1 MRLQPHTTPP
11 ALRPGVFLLCIPL
24 GLLVLLATVRLDSAR
39 EDRNGSNA
47 LQQLKSRW
55 KSVPSRV
62 AGAPDP
68 PPPYRVVRAF
78 PKLSLTNPVVV
89 VKEPGSRSLWFID
102 QDPKKA
108 EPRLCRT
115 TGDSADGA
123 YEILHHFGKSLAY
136 SIAFHPA
143 FKENGH
149 LFIGSND
156 RVAAGGKRV
165 RITRYRVD
173 PKPPHRFHS
182 ESAEVIIEWES
193 NGHDGAAIAFSPEGL
208 MYVTSGDGTSDSD
221 TNLKG
226 QGLDHLL
233 SKVLRIDLAR
243 PDPGRLYSVP
253 PDNPFAAM
261 EGARPETW
269 AYGFRNP
276 WRMSVDPRTG
286 HLWVG
291 NNGQDLWEQ
300 VYLVERGANY
310 GWSVYEGSHI
320 FYANREL
327 GPTPVSKPLLEHP
340 HSEARSMTGGLVYY
354 GSRFPELWG
363 AYIYGDYST
372 GKIWGARVEG
382 RELVWHRELANT
394 PLAIVAFEVDGDG
407 NLLVLDYRDQ
417 ERGGLYS
424 LEVND
429 APDSSGRFPRRLSQ
443 TGLFASV
450 AGHRLAPGM
459 IPYSVNAPLW
469 SDGAFKERSLYLPP
483 AGGQDEGRS
492 QGAPAGM
499 TTGVGWSFPDR
510 TVLVKSFGFDSESG
524 GGGERRWIE
533 TRLLTRQQGE
543 WVGYSYAWNR
553 AQTEAH
559 LVGSEGRDASFEVSL
574 GKGGKRRLDWRFPS
588 RSECMV
594 CHSRA
599 ANFVLGLSTPQMN
612 KPHDYGGVTAN
623 QLEVLH
629 YLGVLKPVWSDEDKQ
644 SLRKQLQKS
653 GINRYLLDSRVEE
666 ITAAGSGQAVLPAD
680 LPFQWSE
687 AFPRLV
693 DPYDP
698 RAPLQAR
705 ARAYLH
711 ANCAQCHV
719 QAGGGNSQ
727 ISLEF
732 SKSLE
737 DMKMLDLEPLHH
749 RFDIPDARLV
759 APGDP
764 ARSVLLHRMATRG
777 RGKMPQLATS
787 LVDRQAVELIREW
800 IRRME

>member
-1 MRLQPHTTPP
+1 MRQQTHTTPTRRTG
-11 ALRPGVFLLCIPL
+11 LIWLCLPL
-24 GLLVLLATVRLDSAR
+24 GLLVLPAALGPGSAGA
-39 EDRNGSNA
+39 DRDGPNA

-55 KSVPSRV
+55 QSVPSRV
-62 AGAPDP
+62 VGSPDP

-89 VKEPGSRSLWFID
+89 AREPGNQSLWFID
-102 QDPKKA
+102 QDPGKA

-115 TGDSADGA
+115 IGDPAEGA
-123 YEILHHFGKSLAY
+123 YEVLHHFGKSLAY
-136 SIAFHPA
+136 SIAFHPS
-143 FKENGH
+143 FQENGH
-149 LFIGSND
+149 LIIGSND
-156 RVAAGGKRV
+156 RVADGDKRV

-173 PKPPHRFHS
+173 RAPPHRFHS
-182 ESAEVIIEWES
+182 DSAEVIIQWES

-233 SKVLRIDLAR
+233 SKVLRIDVDR

-253 PDNPFAAM
+253 TDNPFVHM

-276 WRMSVDPRTG
+276 WRMSVDPNTG
-286 HLWVG
+286 HVWVG

-354 GSRFPELWG
+354 GSRFPELQG
-363 AYIYGDYST
+363 AYIYGDHST

-382 RELVWHRELANT
+382 RKVVWHKELADT
-394 PLAIVAFEVDGDG
+394 SLAIVAFEVDADG
-407 NLLVLDYRDQ
+407 NLLVLDYRDKGK
-417 ERGGLYS
+417 GGFYS

-429 APDSSGRFPRRLSQ
+429 APDSSDRFPRRLSQ

-450 AGHRLAPGM
+450 SGHRLTPGM

-483 AGGQDEGRS
+483 VSGQEEGGSQAG
-492 QGAPAGM
+492 AVM
-499 TTGVGWSFPDR
+499 TSKAGWSFPNR
-510 TVLVKSFGFDSESG
+510 TVLVKSFGYDSQNSSAG
-524 GGGERRWIE
+524 GRRWIE

-553 AQTEAH
+553 EQTEAH
-559 LVGSEGRDASFEVSL
+559 LVGSEGRDASVEIGL
-574 GKGGKRRLDWRFPS
+574 ADGRKRRLDWRFPS

-599 ANFVLGLSTPQMN
+599 ANFVLGLSTLQMN
-612 KPHDYGGVTAN
+612 KEHDYGGVTAN
-623 QLEVLH
+623 QLEALH
-629 YLGVLKPVWSDEDKQ
+629 YLGVLNPAWSDEDKQ
-644 SLRKQLQKS
+644 SLRRALQQS
-653 GINRYLLDSRVEE
+653 GVNRYRLESRVEE
-666 ITAAGSGQAVLPAD
+666 ITAARSDRAVLPAE
-680 LPFQWSE
+680 LPFRWSA
-687 AFPRLV
+687 AFHRLI

-698 RAPLQAR
+698 REPLQAR
-705 ARAYLH
+705 ARSYLH
-711 ANCAQCHV
+711 SNCAQCHV

-737 DMKMLDLEPLHH
+737 DMKMLDREPLHH
-749 RFDIPDARLV
+749 KFDIPDARLV

-787 LVDRQAVELIREW
+787 LVDRQAVDLIREW